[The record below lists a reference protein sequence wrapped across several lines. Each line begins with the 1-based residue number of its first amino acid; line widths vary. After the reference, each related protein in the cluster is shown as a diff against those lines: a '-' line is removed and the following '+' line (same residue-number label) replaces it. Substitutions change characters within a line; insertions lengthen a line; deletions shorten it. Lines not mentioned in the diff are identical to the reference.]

1 MKIGTKSVLYG
12 AHCFFL
18 HPFFVAIA
26 WTKLYGF
33 PFDPRLW
40 IAFFVHDLGYLGKPN
55 MDGEEG
61 ETHVELGAKI
71 MRVFGKEWA
80 DFSMYHSRYYAKKHG
95 AQPSKLC
102 FADKLSFCY
111 TPQWLYLPMVNA
123 NGEIKEYLKN
133 AKNSE
138 DEHWKPVEDQKLWHK
153 QLSEY
158 MAKWVNEHKDGRV
171 DTWTSSNRHAAVEPC
186 LVKCTSCDE
195 ETDLETAEEDDD
207 YNYFCS
213 ECYKELAP
221 VMKAEYDELVA
232 KGEIEK

>member
-1 MKIGTKSVLYG
+1 MKVGTKSVLFG

-18 HPFFVAIA
+18 HPIFVAIA

-71 MRVFGKEWA
+71 MGIFGKKWA

-95 AQPSKLC
+95 AKPSKLC

-111 TPQWLYLPMVNA
+111 TPRWLYLPMVNA
-123 NGEIKEYLKN
+123 TGEIKEYLKYN
-133 AKNSE
+133 DTNNTRTS
-138 DEHWKPVEDQKLWHK
+138 DQVLWHK
-153 QLSEY
+153 NLCEY
-158 MAKWVNEHKDGRV
+158 MREWIEAHKDGSD
-171 DTWTSSNRHAAVEPC
+171 DTWTSPNRHAI
-186 LVKCTSCDE
+186 
-195 ETDLETAEEDDD
+195 TDSGVT
-207 YNYFCS
+207 
-213 ECYKELAP
+213 K
-221 VMKAEYDELVA
+221 
-232 KGEIEK
+232 